1 MPQGPEDLRPLT
13 RRRLL
18 GAGVA
23 VGATLPWLAACGGD
37 PESAT
42 GAVPD
47 RSESDGTLAVSNW
60 TYYIDTDPDNR
71 KVHPTLQD
79 FEQKY
84 DIAVEY
90 TEDIADNAEFFA
102 KVRPVLEAGRP
113 IERDLVILTDW
124 MAARMIDLDYVNVID
139 SDNIP
144 NMSNL
149 IDSLK
154 KPPFDPDRSFSLPWQ
169 SGFTAIGYN
178 SDYVDAPVTSMT
190 DLLTRSDLKGRVAVF
205 TEMRDTTGLIML
217 EQGADPATFTD
228 ADFGAA
234 IAFLQEAVD
243 SGHVRTF
250 ANANYGQALSKGDL
264 AATMTYSGDINQLRL
279 DNPALEL
286 AKPEAGFI
294 LWSDNM
300 LIPRGATHQTNAE
313 LWMNWYYD
321 PKVAA
326 RLAAYVNFIC
336 PVQGAREAME
346 RIDPQLA
353 ANPLIFPTEDDL
365 AGGAFFRALTPEE
378 DQRYTAAFTQVRGL

>member
-1 MPQGPEDLRPLT
+1 MPQAPENLRPLT

-37 PESAT
+37 SESAT
-42 GAVPD
+42 GAVAD
-47 RSESDGTLAVSNW
+47 RSETDETLAVSNW
-60 TYYIDTDPDNR
+60 TYYIDTERGNR
-71 KVHPTLQD
+71 DVHPTLEN
-79 FEQKY
+79 FEKKY
-84 DIAVEY
+84 GIEVEY
-90 TEDIADNAEFFA
+90 TEDIADNAEFFV
-102 KVRPVLEAGRP
+102 KIRPVLEAGRS
-113 IERDLVILTDW
+113 IQRDIVVLTDW
-124 MAARMIDLDYVNVID
+124 MAARLIELDYVSAIN

-154 KPPFDPDRSFSLPWQ
+154 EPPFDPDRSFSLPWQ
-169 SGFTAIGYN
+169 AGFTAIGYN

-190 DLLTRSDLKGRVAVF
+190 DLLTRPDLKGRVAVF

-217 EQGADPATFTD
+217 EQGADPANFTD
-228 ADFGAA
+228 ADFDAA

-243 SGHVRTF
+243 SGQVRTF

-264 AATMTYSGDINQLRL
+264 AATMTYSGDINQFRL

-286 AKPEAGFI
+286 VKPEAGFI

-300 LIPRGATHQTNAE
+300 LIPRGAEHQTNAE

-353 ANPLIFPTEDDL
+353 ANPLIFPTDEDL
-365 AGGAFFRALTPEE
+365 ADGAFYRALTPDE
-378 DQRYTAAFTQVRGL
+378 DQRYTAAFTEVRGL